1 MSVIR
6 IATRYAKS
14 LIELAVSQGKLEQVF
29 ADINSLKAATQN
41 RDLQMLLK
49 SPIVHGDKKMAVLN
63 ALFQSHMDTLTMSYL
78 QLLVN
83 KGREMYLPEIALE
96 FVNQYKVLKHITSV
110 TVISATPLSDEV
122 LNSLRGKL
130 LGSGVTSENLEI
142 QIKIDPSL
150 IGGFVLEFDNKR
162 YDASVASK
170 LVELKSDFNKNQYI
184 REF

>member
-14 LIELAVSQGKLEQVF
+14 LIELAVSQDKLEQVF
-29 ADINSLKAATQN
+29 ADINTLKAATQN
-41 RDLQMLLK
+41 RDLRLLLK

-63 ALFQSHMDTLTMSYL
+63 ALFQNQLDTLTMSYL
-78 QLLVN
+78 QLLVS
-83 KGREMYLPEIALE
+83 KGREMYVPEIALE
-96 FVNQYKVLKHITSV
+96 FANQYKALKHITSV
-110 TVISATPLSDEV
+110 TVTSATPLSDEV
-122 LNSLRGKL
+122 LNNLRGKL
-130 LGSGVTSENLEI
+130 LNSGVTSENLEI
-142 QIKIDPSL
+142 QVKIDPSL

-170 LVELKSDFNKNQYI
+170 LVDLKADFMKNQYV